1 MANIAIKKTYICEKC
16 NYKTYLLAS
25 YKKHCLTELH
35 KTGKRKPRKDKQS
48 DSYNCDKCNFITTNK
63 LNLKV
68 HILNNHSTK
77 EERKQGFK
85 YYCEKCDFGVASE
98 TTYKIHLD
106 TKRHKIKTI

>member
-1 MANIAIKKTYICEKC
+1 MQIRCCFPKLIT
-16 NYKTYLLAS
+16 S

-48 DSYNCDKCNFITTNK
+48 DSYTCEKCNFNTTNK

-68 HILNNHSTK
+68 HTLNNHSTK
-77 EERKQGFK
+77 EERKNGFK

-98 TTYKIHLD
+98 TTFNIHLK
-106 TKRHKIKTI
+106 TKRHQMKTS